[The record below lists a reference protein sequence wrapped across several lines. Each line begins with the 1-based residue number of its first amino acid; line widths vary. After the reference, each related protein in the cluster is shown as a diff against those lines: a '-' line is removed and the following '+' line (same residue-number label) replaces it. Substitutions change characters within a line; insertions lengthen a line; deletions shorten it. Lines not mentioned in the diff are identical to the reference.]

1 MQNFTFTGP
10 YGEIECIVNSCEKAN
25 APVLVMAHGFR
36 GSRDGGGRAIEL
48 ADKVQQYVN
57 VVRFNFNGS
66 QILSRQIE
74 ELQAVVAAVRKQL
87 PDRKIILLGRSLGGA
102 AAMLT
107 AAQDNEI
114 AGLIL
119 WATPNNLRQT
129 FQQALGQEQYALL
142 DSGKTLHLAD
152 ERGKLA
158 LTPDFLTDID
168 KYDIDVVLKN
178 WQQRPVLILH
188 GAADE
193 TVDVSQA
200 KRNFSL
206 LNVRKELHIFPEGD
220 HSFTC
225 CSGEAGEIIC
235 KWLQQFA

>member
-10 YGEIECIVNSCEKAN
+10 YGEIECIVNNCEKAN

-48 ADKVQQYVN
+48 ADKVQKYVN

-87 PDRKIILLGRSLGGA
+87 PDRKVILLGRSLGGA
-102 AAMLT
+102 AALLT

-129 FQQALGQEQYALL
+129 FLQALGQEQYALL
-142 DSGKTLHLAD
+142 DSGKTFHLAD

-206 LNVRKELHIFPEGD
+206 LNVRKELHIFTEGD

-235 KWLQQFA
+235 EWLQQFA

>member
-10 YGEIECIVNSCEKAN
+10 YGAIECIVNSCAKAE
-25 APVLVMAHGFR
+25 AQVLIMAHGFR
-36 GSRDGGGRAIEL
+36 GSRDGGGRAIAL
-48 ADKVQQYVN
+48 AGRARQYVN

-74 ELQAVVAAVRKQL
+74 ELQAVIAAVRKRL

-102 AAMLT
+102 ASLLT
-107 AAQDNEI
+107 AAQDESI

-119 WATPNNLRQT
+119 WATPNNLRET
-129 FQQALGQEQYALL
+129 FLQALGQEQYKLL
-142 DSGKTLHLAD
+142 DSGVTLHLAD

-168 KYDIDVVLKN
+168 KYDIDAVLRS

-193 TVDVSQA
+193 TVNVEQA
-200 KRNFSL
+200 RRNFAL
-206 LNVRKELHIFPEGD
+206 LNVHKELHIFPQGD

-225 CSGEAGEIIC
+225 CSDEAGEFIC
-235 KWLQQFA
+235 RWLQQFA

>member
-1 MQNFTFTGP
+1 MQNFTCTGP
-10 YGEIECIVNSCEKAN
+10 YGAIECIVNSCEKAK
-25 APVLVMAHGFR
+25 APVLIMAHGFR
-36 GSRDGGGRAIEL
+36 GSREGGGRATAL
-48 ADKVQQYVN
+48 AAKAQQYVD

-102 AAMLT
+102 AALLT
-107 AAQDNEI
+107 SAQDESI

-129 FQQALGQEQYALL
+129 FLQALGREQYELL
-142 DSGKTLHLAD
+142 NSGVTLHLAD
-152 ERGKLA
+152 ERGRLD

-168 KYDIDVVLKN
+168 NYDIDEVLRT
-178 WQQRPVLILH
+178 WRQRPVLILH

-200 KRNFSL
+200 RRNYEL
-206 LNVRKELHIFPEGD
+206 LNVRKKLHIFPAGD

-225 CSGEAGEIIC
+225 CSSEAGEIIF

>member
-1 MQNFTFTGP
+1 MQNFTCTGP
-10 YGEIECIVNSCEKAN
+10 YGAIECIVNSCEKAK
-25 APVLVMAHGFR
+25 APVLIMAHGFR
-36 GSRDGGGRAIEL
+36 GSREGGGRATAL
-48 ADKVQQYVN
+48 AAKAQQYVD

-74 ELQAVVAAVRKQL
+74 ELQAVIAAVRRQL

-102 AAMLT
+102 AALLT
-107 AAQDNEI
+107 SAQDEII

-129 FQQALGQEQYALL
+129 FLQALGREQYELL
-142 DSGKTLHLAD
+142 NSGVTLHLAD
-152 ERGKLA
+152 ERGRLD

-168 KYDIDVVLKN
+168 KYDIDEVLRT
-178 WQQRPVLILH
+178 WRQRPVLILH

-200 KRNFSL
+200 RRNYEL
-206 LNVRKELHIFPEGD
+206 LNVRKELHIFTAGD

-225 CSGEAGEIIC
+225 CSSEAGEIIC